1 MRKESTEDNIMTGG
15 MLSFPPNRGDH
26 FYELPSRQ
34 IEECTFY
41 YLNSLPAKSRRPF
54 LFELSS
60 RQRVHFLFCILNFL
74 PPNHHP
80 KQNLRCV
87 IARVSH
93 ARESR
98 PFTMTVGLPPAAVG
112 RLQPRSGLSSSI
124 PWPPFNSSITYLL
137 SASHSLAISWN
148 TRERV

>member
-1 MRKESTEDNIMTGG
+1 VSSFVLHRHSGSAIKGATSFSSQKEKFS
-15 MLSFPPNRGDH
+15 
-26 FYELPSRQ
+26 
-34 IEECTFY
+34 
-41 YLNSLPAKSRRPF
+41 
-54 LFELSS
+54 
-60 RQRVHFLFCILNFL
+60 ILNFL

-98 PFTMTVGLPPAAVG
+98 PFTMTMTVGLPPAAIG